1 MNYTQYD
8 PDEDDD
14 QDLVGNSRQQVT
26 TASIEE
32 RMQATLDNDS
42 DPGKEMV
49 RFKVKAALLG
59 GERSDGQPGLTIG
72 DICDLVGFKEGF
84 VRDRLSELVAEGHLA
99 CIPGSGRRPSYYL
112 LPDDLRRSTSP
123 RVSKEEGQYLLEPS
137 EDIAYEIVLA
147 SIERRIQG
155 QEAKK
160 QAIEKFLLR
169 VCKEIDELRITA
181 GCLAKAVEQS
191 DSSLEEAGESEVD
204 F

>member
-1 MNYTQYD
+1 MNFLQYD

-14 QDLVGNSRQQVT
+14 QDFVSNSRQQVT
-26 TASIEE
+26 TP
-32 RMQATLDNDS
+32 DNDD

-49 RFKVKAALLG
+49 RLKMNAALLN

-72 DICDLVGFKEGF
+72 DICELVGFKEGF

-112 LPDDLRRSTSP
+112 LPDMRRSTSP
-123 RVSKEEGQYLLEPS
+123 RVSKEEGLEPS
-137 EDIAYEIVLA
+137 EEAIAYEIVVA
-147 SIERRIQG
+147 SIERRIQAR
-155 QEAKK
+155 EAKK
-160 QAIEKFLLR
+160 QEIEQSLLLM
-169 VCKEIDELRITA
+169 CKEIDELRITA

-191 DSSLEEAGESEVD
+191 GSSPEEAGEFEVD